1 APIGEGMDGMKR
13 GILSGSFFVLALWL
27 LAWMWFPP
35 AATPQVLSVGSQ
47 ADRAFEMMGPPTI
60 SAALITRVL
69 EASHSPA
76 MGKGQALYDL
86 GVKYGID
93 PVYAL
98 AFFWHE
104 SHFGTTGEAR
114 ITRSL
119 GNERC
124 VADRPCIDRN
134 RG

>member
-1 APIGEGMDGMKR
+1 MKR
-13 GILSGSFFVLALWL
+13 GILSGSLFVLALWL

-35 AATPQVLSVGSQ
+35 PATPQVSAVLSVGSQ
-47 ADRAFEMMGPPTI
+47 ADRAYQVMGPPTI

-104 SHFGTTGEAR
+104 SRFGTTGEAR
-114 ITRSL
+114 VTYSAL
-119 GNERC
+119 Q
-124 VADRPCIDRN
+124 
-134 RG
+134 